1 MRTKK
6 RQQFVE
12 KLHAAI
18 YAEWLKLTKEDGKSA
33 TEATHDLMDKFHIF
47 APSTIY
53 NIRKRME
60 AKEAEIAKGGK
71 S

>member
-1 MRTKK
+1 M
-6 RQQFVE
+6 
-12 KLHAAI
+12 
-18 YAEWLKLTKEDGKSA
+18 TKEDGKSA

-47 APSTIY
+47 SPSTIY

-60 AKEAEIAKGGK
+60 AKEAEIVKGGK